1 MGNQIKFSPKNRDDS
16 ISDNDDYRTL
26 EIKNIQLKNT
36 NRKLISKIDQQ
47 KKLIKNLTHELESFK
62 NNNQVKDC
70 QKIKN
75 NHQLLKEE
83 HKKLEMIMDDS
94 HKEISKL
101 KKEIEDLKNDSNHSS
116 PWDKLKKIKNLRDTK
131 K

>member
-83 HKKLEMIMDDS
+83 HEKLEMIMEDS

>member
-83 HKKLEMIMDDS
+83 HEKLEMIMEDS

-116 PWDKLKKIKNLRDTK
+116 PWDKLKKIKK
-131 K
+131 FKGH

>member
-83 HKKLEMIMDDS
+83 HEKLEMIMEDS

-116 PWDKLKKIKNLRDTK
+116 PWDKLKNIKNLRVTK

>member
-1 MGNQIKFSPKNRDDS
+1 MGNQIKFSPKNKDKSSQDS
-16 ISDNDDYRTL
+16 DDYRTL

-70 QKIKN
+70 LKIKK
-75 NHQLLKEE
+75 NHQMLKKE
-83 HKKLEMIMDDS
+83 HETLEKTVADS
-94 HKEISKL
+94 HDEILKL
-101 KKEIEDLKNDSNHSS
+101 KKEIEKLKNDSDHSS
-116 PWDKLKKIKNLRDTK
+116 PWDKLKNIKNLRDSK

>member
-83 HKKLEMIMDDS
+83 HEKLEIIMEDS

-116 PWDKLKKIKNLRDTK
+116 PWDKLKNIKNLRDTK